1 MPQNLSHEMTCTD
14 CQVQIEEYI
23 AGELDTAIETA
34 IKSHLATCNTCQ
46 HEFNLAQTIDV
57 VLDDLPK
64 PTSPPDILSEVTAY
78 VQANPGDN
86 RWMDRFFNVF
96 AWENSRQLFLRISA
110 LACLVGI
117 VLFGVYQHQRH
128 LEIEQAKNDFN
139 YAMRKM
145 EYAVHKT
152 GLAVNESFTS
162 LKIDEVSHS
171 AFKSTSKIS
180 SAIDKSL
187 GILNRLTGDVPNSET
202 IPSKTKHTN
211 FSIKPNSL
219 IPGGNTQ

>member
-14 CQVQIEEYI
+14 CQVQIEEYT
-23 AGELDTAIETA
+23 AGELDTTIETA
-34 IKSHLATCNTCQ
+34 ITSHLATCNTCQ

-78 VQANPGDN
+78 IQANPGDN
-86 RWMDRFFNVF
+86 SWMDRFFNVF
-96 AWENSRQLFLRISA
+96 VWENSRQLFLRISA

-117 VLFGVYQHQRH
+117 VLFGVYQHQRYV
-128 LEIEQAKNDFN
+128 EIEQAKSDFN
-139 YAMRKM
+139 YAMSKM
-145 EYAVHKT
+145 QYAFHKT
-152 GLAVNESFTS
+152 GLAVNDSFTS
-162 LKIDEVSHS
+162 LKIDEASHS
-171 AFKSTSKIS
+171 ALKSTSKIS

-187 GILNRLTGDVPNSET
+187 GILNRLTGDHPNSET

-211 FSIKPNSL
+211 FSIKPNSS
-219 IPGGNTQ
+219 IPGGRTQ